1 MLILNTTERNELQDD
16 LKVPYYAHFQVHPLT
31 SCVLYKMFINVKK
44 KHIIYLII
52 GAAPLLTYSLN

>member
-44 KHIIYLII
+44 NTLFIS
-52 GAAPLLTYSLN
+52 LLVQLHY